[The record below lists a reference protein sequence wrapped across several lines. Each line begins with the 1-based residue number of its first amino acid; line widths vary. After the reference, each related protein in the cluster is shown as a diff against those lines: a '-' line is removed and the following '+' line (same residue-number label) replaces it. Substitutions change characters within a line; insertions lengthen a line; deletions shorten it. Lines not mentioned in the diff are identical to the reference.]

1 MKRYFPFQALSSALF
16 SFGLV
21 LFSSLSSFAQPSNDA
36 CASAISITQG
46 ASCTNTSGT
55 LISATYAAIT
65 GPCGQGTGNKPDV
78 WYSFVAATSNVSV
91 TLSSTTFNKP
101 GLQLYSD
108 CPAVTSIICGY
119 SNGTSTS
126 INATSLTVGAT
137 YYIRVYDHNGST
149 GTFNI
154 CVTTVALAGDE
165 CATATSL
172 VSNGGCINTS
182 ATLIGATASGGIPT
196 GCASAGT
203 HYDVWFSFVAVQS
216 SELITFKKNNP
227 SNISNPELQLF
238 SGGCGTLTSLQCG
251 TTSIAATGLT
261 PSATYYVRV
270 SQVGGSALATRGGF
284 DICVTHSATPPATID
299 YSKSYVNISKG
310 TGGGTVNPG
319 DTLEIRATFVVR
331 SGTGTADSLAFFDTL
346 YAAEGLALVPGSLA
360 LRTNEGKL
368 YKSFTD
374 NYDTD
379 AGWKLESANN
389 TLDTVIQIN
398 FGANA
403 SNVRRGSLTNTSR
416 PSVFGSTCIIMAT
429 YRVVV
434 TASYN
439 NLINMGGGS
448 LTLLNGGNYSDLK
461 FNSTNVMVYSSPG
474 LCPNAVSPTNALG
487 AESNGTFGTP
497 SGSAPLARNRG
508 TSPYTTYLYR
518 PFTATGGPNDYYYAV
533 ANNTSQIY
541 TTLNDW
547 AKSDGT
553 NHRLFGHWDI
563 TGDHTNASNSLVGNL
578 ACDTTQPVSPSNP
591 CGYMLVV
598 NSAYKA
604 DTAFTYTVA
613 NLCPNTY
620 YEISA
625 WFKNICYKCGC
636 DSTGT
641 ASGNA
646 GYIPTAT
653 GDSSGVRP
661 NIAFDVNGSDYYTT
675 GDLLYLGLSG
685 GQTGSDAANRWIKK
699 GFTYLTG
706 AAETSF
712 TLTLRNNA
720 PGGGGNDWALDDIAV
735 ATCLPSMSYSPSLA
749 PNVCE
754 GNALAI
760 HDTIRSY
767 LDNYIHYIWQKSVN
781 NGSSWSDVTA
791 PASVTLGAPV
801 NGQYEF
807 VTSYT
812 IPPASTT
819 VADSGTLYRVLVATA
834 ASNLGTSSCQ
844 VTDGISII
852 NLAVNDCTPILATEL
867 LSFNGKL
874 LDNKASLAW
883 STSKEDAPLI
893 FIIEKSSDGTN
904 FVTAGELSAYYNN
917 NETNRYIFLDPI
929 AAGDKTWYR
938 IVMITPAGKKKYSS
952 VIQLR
957 NTIPDFAITNVINP
971 FSGNLKFD
979 IMTAN
984 NSSIIIDLIDISGK
998 TVMTSKQQVYAGIN
1012 SMNLTNTQSLA
1023 SGIYTLRI
1031 ANKDM
1036 FITKRVVK
1044 RN

>member
-1 MKRYFPFQALSSALF
+1 ML
-16 SFGLV
+16 
-21 LFSSLSSFAQPSNDA
+21 FAQAPGSETCGAVSTTITPS
-36 CASAISITQG
+36 
-46 ASCTNTSGT
+46 ASCTPLTYNIKNALSEGAAGSCGT
-55 LISATYAAIT
+55 PAPTTATTY
-65 GPCGQGTGNKPDV
+65 DR
-78 WYSFVAATSNVSV
+78 WFRFATSPTATAVSI
-91 TLSSTTFNKP
+91 TLSGIGGGSNLSLASTYVEVFNGTCGSMTTLACSDGSSPLALYGLSVSTT
-101 GLQLYSD
+101 
-108 CPAVTSIICGY
+108 
-119 SNGTSTS
+119 
-126 INATSLTVGAT
+126 
-137 YYIRVYDHNGST
+137 YYFRVYVTTNPNGS
-149 GTFNI
+149 GNDNKYDYDM
-154 CVTTVALAGDE
+154 CVFYPAPLTGDE
-165 CATATSL
+165 CATAISLTSN
-172 VSNGGCINTS
+172 SGCINTAS
-182 ATLIGATASGGIPT
+182 TLVGITASSGIPS

-203 HYDVWFSFVAVQS
+203 HYDRWFQFVAVQS
-216 SELITFKKNNP
+216 SELITFKKDNP

-251 TTSIAATGLT
+251 ITSIAATGLT
-261 PSATYYVRV
+261 PGATYYVRV
-270 SQVGGSALATRGGF
+270 SQVGGSALTTRGGF
-284 DICVTHSATPPATID
+284 DICVTHTATPPATID
-299 YSKSYVNISKG
+299 YSKSYVNITKG
-310 TGGGTVNPG
+310 TGGGSVSPG

-346 YAAEGLALVPGSLA
+346 YATEGLALVPGSLG

-389 TLDTVIQIN
+389 AVDTVIQIN

-416 PSVFGSTCIIMAT
+416 PSVFNSTCIIMAT

-434 TASYN
+434 TAAYN

-461 FNSTNVMVYSSPG
+461 FNPTNVMVYSSPG

-518 PFTATGGPNDYYYAV
+518 PFTSTGGPNDYYYAI
-533 ANNTSQIY
+533 ANNTSQNY
-541 TTLNDW
+541 TTIDTW
-547 AKSDGT
+547 PKPDAT
-553 NHRLFGHWDI
+553 NKRLFSQWDI
-563 TGDHTNASNSLVGNL
+563 TGDHTNASNPLIGNPV
-578 ACDTTQPVSPSNP
+578 CDTTQPVSPANP

-604 DTAFTYTVA
+604 DTAFTYNVT

-646 GYIPTAT
+646 GYIPTAP

-661 NIAFDVNGSDYYTT
+661 NIAFDVDGADYYTT
-675 GDLLYLGLSG
+675 GDLVYLGLSG
-685 GQTGSDAANRWIKK
+685 GPTGSDAANRWVKK
-699 GFTYLTG
+699 GFTYLAG
-706 AAETSF
+706 PAQTSF

-735 ATCLPSMSYSPSLA
+735 VTCLPSMSYSPSLA

-754 GNALAI
+754 GGTLPI
-760 HDTIRSY
+760 RDTIRSY
-767 LDNYIHYIWQKSVN
+767 FNNYTHYMWQKSVN
-781 NGSSWSDVTA
+781 NGSSWTDVTA

-801 NGQYEF
+801 NGAYEF

-812 IPPASTT
+812 IPPANTT
-819 VADSGTLYRVLVATA
+819 MADSGTLYRVLVATA
-834 ASNLGTSSCQ
+834 SANLGNTSCQ
-844 VTDGISII
+844 ITDGTSII
-852 NLAVNDCTPILATEL
+852 NLTVLDDCTPVLNVEL
-867 LSFNGKL
+867 LSFNAKL
-874 LDNKASLAW
+874 VENKSRLSW
-883 STSKEDAPLI
+883 STSREDAPLTYI
-893 FIIEKSSDGTN
+893 VERSTDGRN
-904 FVTAGELSAYYNN
+904 FSAAGEVSAYNN
-917 NETNRYIFLDPI
+917 GDNINHYSFTDPLLFSDRI
-929 AAGDKTWYR
+929 WYR
-938 IVMITPAGKKKYSS
+938 VIMKTPGNKKKYSS
-952 VIQLR
+952 IIQLK
-957 NTIPDFAITNVINP
+957 NDLPDFDLSNIINP
-971 FSGNLKFD
+971 FSYNLAFN
-979 IMTAN
+979 ITIGN
-984 NSSIIIDLIDISGK
+984 NSAVTIELIDMSGK
-998 TVMTSKQQVYAGIN
+998 TVLSNKQMVYTGTNSIN
-1012 SMNLTNTQSLA
+1012 LGNTQSLS
-1023 SGIYTLRI
+1023 SGIYTLRVG
-1031 ANKDM
+1031 NKDS